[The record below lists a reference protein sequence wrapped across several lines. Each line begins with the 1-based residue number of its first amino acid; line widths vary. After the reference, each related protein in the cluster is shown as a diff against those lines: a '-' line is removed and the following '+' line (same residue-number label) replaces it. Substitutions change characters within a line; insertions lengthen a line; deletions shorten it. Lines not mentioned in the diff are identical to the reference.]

1 MEDRKSEIER
11 LRDGGAG
18 KDDYKESLR
27 EDDYRRLDLEG
38 KATELDI
45 RKERLNALTQD
56 RKQRKNFAVVIFGM
70 MCLYLAAVLALVY
83 MCGLSAAALSG
94 TVLVT
99 LLGTTTAN
107 IIGLFAIVT
116 RYLFHHD
123 AAKLV
128 TGKHE

>member
-11 LRDGGAG
+11 LKDGGAG
-18 KDDYKESLR
+18 KDDYKGTLFETDYQLLEYKNKN
-27 EDDYRRLDLEG
+27 EDYEN
-38 KATELDI
+38 
-45 RKERLNALTQD
+45 RKQN

-70 MCLYLAAVLALVY
+70 MCLYLAAVLVLVY
-83 MCGLSAAALSG
+83 MCGLSAAALSDP
-94 TVLVT
+94 VLVT